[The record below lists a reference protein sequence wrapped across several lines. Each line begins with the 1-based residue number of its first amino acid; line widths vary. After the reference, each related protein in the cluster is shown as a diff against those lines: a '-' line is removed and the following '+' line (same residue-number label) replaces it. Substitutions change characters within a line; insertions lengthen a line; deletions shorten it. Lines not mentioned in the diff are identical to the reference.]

1 MKNKKLLIV
10 SCLLFAL
17 MLALFLASCDTAQSG
32 DDDQNDG
39 DYSQTGGTL
48 TQETTVDEGDI
59 VKSFGNLA
67 YKLQSDGIVV
77 YRLIGGQIEQKAYYK
92 FTSARKIPLELY
104 VSDESIMVVYGKTSY
119 VEDDGYSV
127 INYGKTESYSKL
139 YIEIFSNPVPSYDG
153 DDVLDLKTYQKYSFN
168 ISAKLLASRMY
179 VSSKYAYFA
188 FKYNEE
194 YVYSD
199 YDASSSKSDDE
210 TVPTTVS
217 YVENGNYKTFDGT
230 SKVPGIESVTN
241 TNRIVFV
248 SIDVDDPDACAINAV
263 YGAVLKDIYVSE
275 TSIIPIFTET
285 IRNYPQH
292 GCSYYFSDYTP
303 EKNVHLFKL
312 SPTTLKI
319 VDSVSLQ
326 DYTLYD
332 RRAVKD
338 YGDTIYVT
346 ATKTDGSGT
355 TVIALD
361 GERFSLLNKL
371 EKIAPDENVKSVT
384 YDEED
389 GKRYCYIT
397 TYLQVDP
404 LFKIDITDPY
414 KMVTLGYMKVP
425 GYSTFML
432 NVGDYLITIGYASNG
447 RQGAQSSVK
456 VSLYLASGDD
466 LSLIDD
472 RIIQNVVYIEAI
484 SDPTAIAVSNT
495 SFAFSATVQT
505 DSSYITQAL
514 YVFDIQ
520 EGELALLGKIS
531 NFASDDSYGANSI
544 TYASDDGKV
553 KKTTSFGKYAL
564 SIQRAR
570 FIGDYLYTFSDGVI
584 ASYKVDTDE
593 KNDGVKQLATT
604 YTDKIFTHFN
614 NYNLYSE

>member
-10 SCLLFAL
+10 SCLLLAL
-17 MLALFLASCDTAQSG
+17 MLALFLASCNMEQPGG
-32 DDDQNDG
+32 DSSSDS

-48 TQETTVDEGDI
+48 TQELTVDEGDI

-92 FTSARKIPLELY
+92 FSSARKIPLELY

-119 VEDDGYSV
+119 VEDDSYSV
-127 INYGKTESYSKL
+127 INYGKNESYSKL
-139 YIEIFSNPVPSYDG
+139 YIEIFSNPVPTYDG
-153 DDVLDLKTYQKYSFN
+153 DDVLDLTTYQKYSFN
-168 ISAKLLASRMY
+168 ISAKLLVSRMY

-188 FKYNEE
+188 FRYNEE
-194 YVYSD
+194 YVYGD
-199 YDASSSKSDDE
+199 YDVNSSKSDSEE

-230 SKVPGIESVTN
+230 SKVPAIDSVTN

-263 YGAVLKDIYVSE
+263 YGAALKDIYISE

-285 IRNYPQH
+285 VRNYPQS
-292 GCSYYFSDYTP
+292 GCSYYFSDYTT
-303 EKNVHLFKL
+303 KRNVHLFKL

-326 DYTLYD
+326 DYTIYD

-447 RQGAQSSVK
+447 RQGTQSSVK
-456 VSLYLASGDD
+456 VSLYSAAGDD

-472 RIIQNVVYIEAI
+472 RIIQNVVYAEAI
-484 SDPTAIAVSNT
+484 SDPTAIALSNT

-514 YVFDIQ
+514 YVFDVQ
-520 EGELALLGKIS
+520 CDELALLGKIS
-531 NFASDDSYGANSI
+531 NFSSGDDYGDNSI
-544 TYASDDGKV
+544 TYANDDGEV

-593 KNDGVKQLATT
+593 GGVKQLATA
-604 YTDKIFTHFN
+604 YTDKVFTHFKQ
-614 NYNLYSE
+614 YDLYSE